1 MNRSCA
7 WLALALWSSG
17 ALWGQSPSYSASSI
31 LNTCNQAPGPYA
43 PNSILTILGTGMAF
57 STQAL
62 TSADIAGGN
71 LPTTLNGVEVMVDGS
86 PAPLFYVS
94 ATQINFLMPP
104 NQIAGQVTVWVVL
117 NSTAGPQVSLTLQDA
132 APALFPTPLTTDYA
146 IAQDWPDY
154 SSITPASPVAPGS
167 IVILYATGLGVTQPY
182 PALPTEIPTVAGSIE
197 RIADFQVLLDGTP
210 LDPTRV
216 LYAGICPGWAG
227 LYQINLVL
235 PDDVSPNPE
244 IRVAIGDRMSLP
256 GLLLAVL

>member
-1 MNRSCA
+1 
-7 WLALALWSSG
+7 
-17 ALWGQSPSYSASSI
+17 
-31 LNTCNQAPGPYA
+31 
-43 PNSILTILGTGMAF
+43 
-57 STQAL
+57 
-62 TSADIAGGN
+62 
-71 LPTTLNGVEVMVDGS
+71 
-86 PAPLFYVS
+86 
-94 ATQINFLMPP
+94 
-104 NQIAGQVTVWVVL
+104 
-117 NSTAGPQVSLTLQDA
+117 
-132 APALFPTPLTTDYA
+132 
-146 IAQDWPDY
+146 
-154 SSITPASPVAPGS
+154 VAPGS

-216 LYAGICPGWAG
+216 LYAGLCPGWAG